1 MTLKNTAR
9 DVRIEQTFEVKAVN
23 LVMVAKTRVMTCEIC
38 GGRITEGEVY
48 VLLYAENE
56 RGQLGWKTVH
66 LECDARRRG
75 AQKVRL
81 RSLPMVRTK
90 DGLAVKKGDDKGT

>member
-1 MTLKNTAR
+1 M
-9 DVRIEQTFEVKAVN
+9 N
-23 LVMVAKTRVMTCEIC
+23 LVMVARMRVLTCDIC
-38 GGRITEGEVY
+38 AGRITAGEVY

-56 RGQLGWKTVH
+56 RGQMGWKTVH

-81 RSLPMVRTK
+81 RSLPMAQTRN
-90 DGLAVKKGDDKGT
+90 GLAVKKGG

>member
-1 MTLKNTAR
+1 M
-9 DVRIEQTFEVKAVN
+9 N
-23 LVMVAKTRVMTCEIC
+23 LVMVAKTRVLTCEIC

-56 RGQLGWKTVH
+56 RGQLGWKTAH

-81 RSLPMVRTK
+81 RSLPMAKR
-90 DGLAVKKGDDKGT
+90 KGGEP